1 MSKYTSTQKL
11 NAANSSSTAGNNNCF
26 GESAEAATP
35 LSLPAVLDLM
45 PSCPGGAA
53 RIKQRRGNDERE
65 KLFGVSIGRKRTRHE
80 GGAGGEDE
88 HAAVVKTEPMDGRP
102 PAAALALAARRGR
115 ERKGAVRRE
124 K

>member
-65 KLFGVSIGRKRTRHE
+65 KLFGVSIGRRRTR
-80 GGAGGEDE
+80 GGGEDG
-88 HAAVVKTEPMDGRP
+88 ADGR
-102 PAAALALAARRGR
+102 AAARRRSGPRCPPR
-115 ERKGAVRRE
+115 EREKGSGLE
-124 K
+124 I

>member
-1 MSKYTSTQKL
+1 MSMYTSTQKL

-26 GESAEAATP
+26 GESAEATTP

-65 KLFGVSIGRKRTRHE
+65 KLFGVSIGRKRTRHDG

-115 ERKGAVRRE
+115 ERKGAE
-124 K
+124 